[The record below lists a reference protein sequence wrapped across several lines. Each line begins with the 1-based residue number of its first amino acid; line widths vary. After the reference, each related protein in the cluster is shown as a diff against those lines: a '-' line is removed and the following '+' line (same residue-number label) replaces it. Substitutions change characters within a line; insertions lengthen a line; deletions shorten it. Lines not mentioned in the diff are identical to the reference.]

1 MTIPADV
8 QSALTALIVVV
19 VVLGY
24 ITAFFN
30 YRMRSI
36 SDHTEQSKRLAH
48 EGKEAAHEAN
58 DSVTAVQD
66 GLAMLENRLDNLDER
81 LTEVEGRAN

>member
-8 QSALTALIVVV
+8 QTALTALII

-30 YRMRSI
+30 YRMKAI
-36 SDHTEQSKRLAH
+36 SDRTERSKQLAH
-48 EGKEAAHEAN
+48 EGKEVAHEAN
-58 DSVTAVQD
+58 DSLTTVQD
-66 GLAMLENRLDNLDER
+66 DLAMLENRLDDLDER

>member
-19 VVLGY
+19 LGY

-30 YRMRSI
+30 YRMKAI
-36 SDHTEQSKRLAH
+36 SEHAEQSKRLAH
-48 EGKEAAHEAN
+48 EGKEVAHEAN
-58 DSVTAVQD
+58 DSLTAVQD

>member
-19 VVLGY
+19 LGY

-30 YRMRSI
+30 YRMKSI
-36 SDHTEQSKRLAH
+36 SDRTEQSKLLAH
-48 EGKEAAHEAN
+48 EGKEVAHEAN
-58 DSVTAVQD
+58 ESVTTVQE
-66 GLAMLENRLDNLDER
+66 GLDMIENRLDNLDER
-81 LTEVEGRAN
+81 LTEVEGREN